1 MSATRWGGPVA
12 ESADLQDHVS
22 QHAPAVVA
30 PDPEQVLAFDL
41 SRRALL
47 VAPLFLISG
56 MAIWGTDGLLST
68 LFALVLV
75 VGNFLVA
82 AGLSSRA
89 ARISLHALMA
99 AVLVGYPLRLALIA
113 AATFAVRNAGWFVAL
128 PWGLTLIAAHLGLLV
143 WEATRISATLAHPT
157 LRPVTRNGGPQ
168 SRSVSSPPAK
178 TRSAKG
184 L

>member
-1 MSATRWGGPVA
+1 MVER
-12 ESADLQDHVS
+12 ADLKTDAADV
-22 QHAPAVVA
+22 ARAVG
-30 PDPEQVLAFDL
+30 PEPEQVLAMDL

-47 VAPLFLISG
+47 VAPLFLLGSW
-56 MAIWGTDGLLST
+56 AIWGSDGLLST

-82 AGLSSRA
+82 ATLSARA
-89 ARISLHALMA
+89 AKISLHALMA
-99 AVLVGYPLRLALIA
+99 TVLVGYPLRLALIA
-113 AATFAVRNAGWFVAL
+113 AATFAVRNAGWFAPL

-143 WEATRISATLAHPT
+143 WEATRVSATLAHPT
-157 LRPVTRNGGPQ
+157 LRPRPTRVGASQ
-168 SRSVSSPPAK
+168 RHSLSSPPAK